1 MPLRAILRASWEP
14 AMSTTLLTLLLSAGC
29 APQIAVSE
37 PFDDGSADGGSDD
50 GSTTDG
56 GTTDGGTTDGG
67 TTTPTEPDYSE
78 YDGATLQILSPESG
92 AFYPLG
98 EDVPFEAVILAADGS
113 GLDFEDVVWTTT
125 VDGDWEG
132 RGTDFQDE
140 LTVGTHTIT
149 ATAALPNGDRLGWT
163 VSGVLVQHEDAG
175 TYVGDLAV
183 DFTVDYEGTPITTTC
198 FGAATLYVDAWGEAA
213 LGESACTVSLLGYDL
228 DTTYDFEFEVKDE
241 ELSGQAALDLVI
253 FESQFDATG
262 TLSDGELFA
271 TWEDS
276 LLGYIDFLGELEL
289 TRISRDTEA
298 SE

>member
-1 MPLRAILRASWEP
+1 MPK
-14 AMSTTLLTLLLSAGC
+14 SALVLVLFTAC
-29 APQIAVSE
+29 APQIAISE
-37 PFDDGSADGGSDD
+37 PYDDGSDD
-50 GSTTDG
+50 GGSGTTDGGTTDGGITDG

-67 TTTPTEPDYSE
+67 TTTEPDYSE

-92 AFYPLG
+92 EFYPLG
-98 EDVPFEAVILAADGS
+98 DEVPFEAVVLAADGS
-113 GLDFEDVVWTTT
+113 ELAFDDIVWTTS
-125 VDGDWEG
+125 VDSAWEG

-175 TYVGDLAV
+175 TYVGDLSV
-183 DFTVDYEGTPITTTC
+183 DFTVDYKGTPITTTC
-198 FGAATLYVDAWGEAA
+198 FGAATIYVDAWGETA
-213 LGESACTVSLLGYDL
+213 LGDSACTVSLLGYDL
-228 DTTYDFEFEVKDE
+228 DTTYDFEFEVADQ
-241 ELSGQAALDLVI
+241 ELAGQAALDLVI

-271 TWEDS
+271 TWEDN

-289 TRISRDTEA
+289 SRISRDTEA